1 MLPSFFIHLRRHV
14 QAGGTVL
21 CRVGQRPHRWRG
33 PAAAASVLPSSAWKR
48 KSEWIKENSSAYCKY
63 WEGKGAFSN
72 IMYIG
77 VKIEKLYLESA
88 LHGLSWKGKAYVIY
102 LRNWTISSIA
112 CGELECITV
121 GFKVSSLFCY
131 RLLKSSSMIS
141 FWSFPWRWVPWLCD
155 EKWRCSCSLA
165 WAAPGCRRPSVVVRA
180 ESSSHFTSPMT
191 LHLPGLNITYSLLH
205 FSLSSSPLSPR
216 LLSWPAHLCH
226 CVTFLTLVSHLIC
239 CNCEVNWIVSHLSFK
254 FL

>member
-1 MLPSFFIHLRRHV
+1 
-14 QAGGTVL
+14 
-21 CRVGQRPHRWRG
+21 
-33 PAAAASVLPSSAWKR
+33 
-48 KSEWIKENSSAYCKY
+48 
-63 WEGKGAFSN
+63 
-72 IMYIG
+72 MYMD

-141 FWSFPWRWVPWLCD
+141 FWSFPWRWVPWLCV
-155 EKWRCSCSLA
+155 EKLSCSCSLA
-165 WAAPGCRRPSVVVRA
+165 WARSTLPPPGAWPSSQLLLWEQRA
-180 ESSSHFTSPMT
+180 AVI
-191 LHLPGLNITYSLLH
+191 LHHQWPHISLAH
-205 FSLSSSPLSPR
+205 ISLSSSPLSPR
-216 LLSWPAHLCH
+216 LLSCPVHLCH
-226 CVTFLTLVSHLIC
+226 RVTFQTLVSHLIC
-239 CNCEVNWIVSHLSFK
+239 CNCEVKWIVSHLSFK

>member
-33 PAAAASVLPSSAWKR
+33 PAAAASTLPSSAWKR

-102 LRNWTISSIA
+102 LRNWTISGIV

-141 FWSFPWRWVPWLCD
+141 FWSFPWRWVPWLCV
-155 EKWRCSCSLA
+155 EKWSCSCSLA
-165 WAAPGCRRPSVVVRA
+165 WARSTLPPPPAWPSSQLWLWEQRA
-180 ESSSHFTSPMT
+180 AV
-191 LHLPGLNITYSLLH
+191 I
-205 FSLSSSPLSPR
+205 
-216 LLSWPAHLCH
+216 
-226 CVTFLTLVSHLIC
+226 
-239 CNCEVNWIVSHLSFK
+239 
-254 FL
+254 

>member
-21 CRVGQRPHRWRG
+21 CRVGQRPHRWQG
-33 PAAAASVLPSSAWKR
+33 PAAAASALPSSAWKR

-63 WEGKGAFSN
+63 WEGEGAFSN
-72 IMYIG
+72 IMYID

-88 LHGLSWKGKAYVIY
+88 LHGLSWKGKAYVIH

-131 RLLKSSSMIS
+131 RLLKSSSIIS

-155 EKWRCSCSLA
+155 EKWSCSCSLA
-165 WAAPGCRRPSVVVRA
+165 WGWAAPRCRRPLHDRHHNCCC
-180 ESSSHFTSPMT
+180 ESREQQSFYITNDPTSP
-191 LHLPGLNITYSLLH
+191 
-205 FSLSSSPLSPR
+205 
-216 LLSWPAHLCH
+216 W
-226 CVTFLTLVSHLIC
+226 LT
-239 CNCEVNWIVSHLSFK
+239 
-254 FL
+254 

>member
-21 CRVGQRPHRWRG
+21 CIVGQRPHRG
-33 PAAAASVLPSSAWKR
+33 SCCGSFNFAGFSSAGISPWPHSGCR
-48 KSEWIKENSSAYCKY
+48 QFFSWESERVSELKEIWEGISSAYCKY
-63 WEGKGAFSN
+63 REGEGAFSN
-72 IMYIG
+72 IVYIG

-141 FWSFPWRWVPWLCD
+141 FWSFPWRWVPWHCV
-155 EKWRCSCSLA
+155 EKWSCSCSLA
-165 WAAPGCRRPSVVVRA
+165 WARSTLPPPGAWPSSQLLLWEQRA
-180 ESSSHFTSPMT
+180 AV
-191 LHLPGLNITYSLLH
+191 I
-205 FSLSSSPLSPR
+205 
-216 LLSWPAHLCH
+216 
-226 CVTFLTLVSHLIC
+226 
-239 CNCEVNWIVSHLSFK
+239 
-254 FL
+254 